1 MSIRAITLIVL
12 LFTMLPLGL
21 QAQQTQYITDELQ
34 LDMRSGPG
42 NQYRI
47 QQMLSAGTE
56 VQVLDSQEGW
66 TQVRVPGAQEGWV
79 LTRMLS
85 DSPSARA
92 RLESAEGGMQEAL
105 EENEALSTS
114 LAQAEERIAE
124 LDEALGQATS
134 QRDRMRQELEQASQ
148 GLEYYEDNQELRKQ
162 VIDLRRELQD
172 MAQENERLRGRNDQ
186 QWFMVGGMVL
196 GAGILFGLIIPR
208 IRWRRQRS
216 SWGSGGL

>member
-1 MSIRAITLIVL
+1 MSIRAFALIFLV
-12 LFTMLPLGL
+12 FTMFPLGL
-21 QAQQTQYITDELQ
+21 QAQQTQYISDELQ
-34 LDMRSGPG
+34 LDLRSGPG

-47 QQMLSAGTE
+47 QQMLAAGTQ

-66 TQVRVPGAQEGWV
+66 SQVRLQGGQQGWV

-85 DSPSARA
+85 DSPSARS
-92 RLESAEGGMQEAL
+92 RLEAAEDAMQEAL

-114 LAQAEERIAE
+114 LAQAEERIE
-124 LDEALGQATS
+124 GLDQALAQATS
-134 QRDRMRQELEQASQ
+134 QRDQMGQELEQASQ

>member
-1 MSIRAITLIVL
+1 MPFRILGL
-12 LFTMLPLGL
+12 LFCLFLILPAGVHG
-21 QAQQTQYITDELQ
+21 QQTQYISDELQ

-56 VQVLDSQEGW
+56 VQVLNEQDGW
-66 TQVRVPGAQEGWV
+66 TQIRLSGGQDGWV

-85 DSPSARA
+85 DSPSARS

-124 LDEALGQATS
+124 LDEALAQATG
-134 QRDRMRQELEQASQ
+134 QRDQMSEELEQASQ
-148 GLEYYEDNQELRKQ
+148 GLEYYDANQELRKQ
-162 VIDLRRELQD
+162 VIDLRRELED
-172 MAQENERLRGRNDQ
+172 MAQENDRLRGRNDQ
-186 QWFMVGGMVL
+186 QWFMVGGMVA